1 MKDVLLEVLG
11 VPPNILDSARKLY
24 DEFVKFVFTEVKHTN
39 DSETYYFAIKSDSK
53 MKVGEYDIDTVNV
66 ELQIIPLDV
75 VKEIDF
81 ISMGIKSQ
89 SKKPTKKKPYKGK
102 IVTDVTNPR
111 IDVKIV
117 TPEKWDIED
126 LFNYIRKDKIK
137 LTSSF
142 SHELKHLYDDKKK
155 KWEYLKPRTRYIA
168 AQSTP
173 RFRINPLDEFAHI
186 IYYTHV
192 VENLVRTT
200 EILSQL
206 EDNKVSKREFLNFL
220 LDNKT
225 YQDLKQY
232 RNFSTEKLK
241 EDIKENYIERVKEI
255 LDKVDIDY
263 SQMSENEMVNE
274 ILTLWYVNFVN
285 TDIEAFSDAI
295 SSNFLEKIMGF
306 SGNKEKVLLQHISD
320 VSKFKNRPLDFYKF
334 EENKIKRVTGEMLK
348 KIHKLYSLLP
358 DNENNDISKLHQKIT
373 SKKI

>member
-24 DEFVKFVFTEVKHTN
+24 NEFAKFVFNEVKHTN
-39 DSETYYFAIKSDSK
+39 DSETYNFVIKSDSD
-53 MKVGEYDIDTVNV
+53 MKVGEYDIDKVNI
-66 ELQIIPLDV
+66 ELQIIPLEV
-75 VKEIDF
+75 VNEIEF
-81 ISMGIKSQ
+81 ISMGINSR
-89 SKKPTKKKPYKGK
+89 SKKPTEKKPYRGK
-102 IVTDVTNPR
+102 IITDVTNPR
-111 IDVKIV
+111 INVQIV
-117 TPEKWDIED
+117 TPEIWDIED
-126 LFNYIRKDKIK
+126 LYNYIRKDKVN

-168 AQSTP
+168 AQSVP
-173 RFRINPLDEFAHI
+173 RFRINPLDKFAHI

-200 EILSQL
+200 EVLSQL
-206 EDNKVSKREFLNFL
+206 EDNKVPKREFLNFL

-285 TDIEAFSDAI
+285 TDIDAFSDAM
-295 SSNFLEKIMGF
+295 SSNFIERIMGF

-320 VSKFKNRPLDFYKF
+320 VSKFQNRPLDFYKF
-334 EENKIKRVTGEMLK
+334 EENKIKRISGEMLK

-373 SKKI
+373 SKK